1 MNTISLI
8 GRLTAEPELKYT
20 QSGKAFTRFTLAI
33 NRPYDKEKT
42 DFINCQAW
50 EKKAELIAEYV
61 RKGNRLAINGRLQV
75 DPVGEG
81 QERKIYYNVI
91 VNEIEFLENNKKD
104 NVNVEKEKVETIEDY
119 EDSFPF

>member
-75 DPVGEG
+75 DSVGEG